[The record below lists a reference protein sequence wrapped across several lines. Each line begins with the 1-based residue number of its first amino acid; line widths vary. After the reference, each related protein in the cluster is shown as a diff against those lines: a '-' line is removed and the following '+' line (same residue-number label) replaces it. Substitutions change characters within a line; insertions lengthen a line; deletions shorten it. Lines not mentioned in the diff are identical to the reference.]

1 MTKVNRVYISL
12 FFALFLGVQACGI
25 YSFTGA
31 SIPSGASTFQVNF
44 FENQAGSRPGSTVE
58 PGLDRDF
65 TLALQDIILG
75 QTNLNLVNSG
85 GDLVYEGEITQYS
98 ITPMTST
105 ANLTAAQNRLT
116 MSVNLRYSNINNEE
130 DDFETSFSFFY
141 DFPAEKQL
149 YDIQGPAHDE
159 IFERITQDIFNETLA
174 KW

>member
-1 MTKVNRVYISL
+1 MNRI
-12 FFALFLGVQACGI
+12 FINLFLILLLGLEDCGI

-98 ITPMTST
+98 ICLLYTSD
-105 ANLTAAQNRLT
+105 AA
-116 MSVNLRYSNINNEE
+116 
-130 DDFETSFSFFY
+130 
-141 DFPAEKQL
+141 
-149 YDIQGPAHDE
+149 DE
-159 IFERITQDIFNETLA
+159 
-174 KW
+174 

>member
-1 MTKVNRVYISL
+1 MTNNKLLSIAVILIFLIS
-12 FFALFLGVQACGI
+12 QACGI

-31 SIPSGASTFQVNF
+31 SIPAGAETFQVNF

-75 QTNLNLVNSG
+75 QTNLNLVNTG

-98 ITPMTST
+98 ITPMTAT
-105 ANLTAAQNRLT
+105 ANLSAAQNRLT
-116 MSVNLRYSNINNEE
+116 MSVNLRYFNSNNED
-130 DDFETSFSFFY
+130 DDFEKGFSFFY
-141 DFPAEKQL
+141 DFPADRQL
-149 YDIQGPAHDE
+149 YDVQNQAHE
-159 IFERITQDIFNETLA
+159 ILFERITQDIFNETLA

>member
-1 MTKVNRVYISL
+1 MNKVPKAILIILML
-12 FFALFLGVQACGI
+12 FWQACGI

-31 SIPSGASTFQVNF
+31 SIPAGANTFQVNF

-65 TLALQDIILG
+65 TLALQDLILG

-98 ITPMTST
+98 VTPMTST

-116 MSVNLRYSNINNEE
+116 MTVNLRYNNTNNED
-130 DDFETSFSFFY
+130 DDFEKKFNFFY
-141 DFPAEKQL
+141 DFPGDKQL
-149 YDIQGPAHDE
+149 YDIQGQAHDE
-159 IFERITQDIFNETLA
+159 IFERITQDIFNATLA

>member
-1 MTKVNRVYISL
+1 MKMNKIIIGTLLLYNTCLTS
-12 FFALFLGVQACGI
+12 CGI
-25 YSFTGA
+25 YSFTGT
-31 SIPSGASTFQVNF
+31 SIPAGANTFQVNY

-75 QTNLNLVNSG
+75 QTNLSLVKTG

-105 ANLTAAQNRLT
+105 ANLTAAQNRLS
-116 MSVNLRYSNINNEE
+116 MSVNLRYSNTNNEE
-130 DDFETSFSFFY
+130 DDFEERFSFFY
-141 DFPAEKQL
+141 DFPAEAQL
-149 YDIQGPAHDE
+149 YDIQNQAHE
-159 IFERITQDIFNETLA
+159 VIFERITQDIYNATLA

>member
-1 MTKVNRVYISL
+1 MNRVFSSL
-12 FFALFLGVQACGI
+12 FSILLLCIEACGI

-31 SIPSGASTFQVNF
+31 SIPTGASTFQVNF

-75 QTNLNLVNSG
+75 QTNQNLVNSG
-85 GDLVYEGEITQYS
+85 GDLVYEGEITEYS

-105 ANLTAAQNRLT
+105 ANLTAAQNRLN
-116 MSVNLRYSNINNEE
+116 MIVNLRYSNTNNEE
-130 DDFETSFSFFY
+130 DNFESQFSFFY
-141 DFPAEKQL
+141 DFAADKQL
-149 YDIQGPAHDE
+149 YDIQGQAHDE
-159 IFERITQDIFNETLA
+159 IFERITQNIFNETLA

>member
-1 MTKVNRVYISL
+1 MKMNKINSVFILLLTLITES
-12 FFALFLGVQACGI
+12 CGI

-31 SIPSGASTFQVNF
+31 SIPVGTESFQVNF

-65 TLALQDIILG
+65 TLALQDLILG
-75 QTNLNLVNSG
+75 QTNLNLVNNG

-116 MSVNLRYSNINNEE
+116 MTVNLRYSNTNNED
-130 DDFETSFSFFY
+130 DDFEKKFSFFY
-141 DFPAEKQL
+141 DFAADKQL

>member
-1 MTKVNRVYISL
+1 MRMSSIFNG
-12 FFALFLGVQACGI
+12 FLIIATTSYLGCGI

-31 SIPSGASTFQVNF
+31 SIPAGAETFQVNY

-75 QTNLNLVNSG
+75 QTNLSLVNSG
-85 GDLVYEGEITQYS
+85 GDLVFEGEITQYS

-105 ANLTAAQNRLT
+105 AKLTAAQNRLT
-116 MSVNLRYSNINNEE
+116 MSVNLRYSNANNEE
-130 DDFETSFSFFY
+130 DDFEQKFSFFY
-141 DFPAEKQL
+141 DFPAEAQL
-149 YDIQGPAHDE
+149 YDIQNQAHE
-159 IFERITQDIFNETLA
+159 LIFERLTQNIFNATLA